1 KALERLNSHE
11 ESNLHSAASHALAAV
26 EAGVNIVA
34 ACSQGKQKQM
44 QEARRAL
51 LTVLSSLQYLA
62 CQGHAIC
69 GHVDEEANLN
79 QLLTLCADDIPELK
93 SWLNCTTY
101 KWISHDIINE
111 MLSIMAYNVL
121 HTLMKEIHEAVF
133 YAIIVDKTTDI
144 SVREQVSFCFR
155 IVKEDLVRRFLFG
168 FYTTGDTTACNH
180 FYHSERFYL
189 STDKC
194 RGQCYDGAANVA
206 GHRCGLQ
213 ALVQEEEPRAVFV
226 HCLAHTL
233 NLVVQDVAQSIG
245 MCRTFLSLIGD
256 LITLVKASPKCLVW
270 FEKFQQ
276 EEDKVHLHEFCPTRW
291 TLRASSL
298 QSVAS
303 NYSELNEFLN
313 DLSSQDRSDAGAKPS
328 GYMFHLQKF
337 ETYFTLQLLLLVFS
351 RVESVATA
359 LQRSNLQFHQAE
371 MVITSLKSYYCH
383 PLGCSFF
390 SLIL

>member
-1 KALERLNSHE
+1 WLSYDEATDKVFCEICCSASKMHVPLPNTSRDKDSYVAFIQHGFVNWKALERLNSHE

-155 IVKEDLVRRFLFG
+155 IVKEDLVVEEISFWLLH
-168 FYTTGDTTACNH
+168 N
-180 FYHSERFYL
+180 RFYL

-276 EEDKVHLHEFCPTRW
+276 EEDKV
-291 TLRASSL
+291 
-298 QSVAS
+298 
-303 NYSELNEFLN
+303 
-313 DLSSQDRSDAGAKPS
+313 
-328 GYMFHLQKF
+328 
-337 ETYFTLQLLLLVFS
+337 
-351 RVESVATA
+351 
-359 LQRSNLQFHQAE
+359 
-371 MVITSLKSYYCH
+371 
-383 PLGCSFF
+383 
-390 SLIL
+390 